1 MLKFFKEKL
10 ILCCFLFY
18 CLLSIFLYSCGSK
31 EVSDEIESSQMTLGD
46 YRVEEYVGASTCA
59 ECHAEAHA
67 KWEDS
72 HHYHAMELPGPET
85 VRADFNNTEFV
96 NYGIT
101 TKFFMEGEKY
111 MVETNNQEGEMEVFE
126 IAYTFGWEPLQQF
139 LVKFPDGRMQVLPT
153 CWDVEKKEWYHL
165 YPDEKISHDDPL
177 FWTRSMQNWDHM
189 CADCHSTN
197 LRKEFNDA
205 KQTFSTS
212 YSEMNVAC
220 ESCHGPGRDH
230 VEFARSGNGWAGL
243 ENFGLADVNSSNVAQ
258 IESCAKCHARRGF
271 VHPGHHG
278 EASFLT
284 ILSQKSLNHGLQT

>member
-1 MLKFFKEKL
+1 MLKFFKESL
-10 ILCCFLFY
+10 FCCFLFY
-18 CLLSIFLYSCGSK
+18 CLLSIFLYSWRGVK
-31 EVSDEIESSQMTLGD
+31 EVSDEIESSQNTLGD

-72 HHYHAMELPGPET
+72 HHYHAMELLL
-85 VRADFNNTEFV
+85 VRKLSVQILTILNSLITELPQSFSWRVKNTWSKRIIRRV
-96 NYGIT
+96 RW
-101 TKFFMEGEKY
+101 KFLRLL
-111 MVETNNQEGEMEVFE
+111 THL
-126 IAYTFGWEPLQQF
+126 AWEPLQQF

-153 CWDVEKKEWYHL
+153 LLGCREKEWYHL

-212 YSEMNVAC
+212 YSEMNAAC
-220 ESCHGPGRDH
+220 EPCHGPGRDH

-243 ENFGLADVNSSNVAQ
+243 ENLALVEGIVPMLP
-258 IESCAKCHARRGF
+258 K
-271 VHPGHHG
+271 
-278 EASFLT
+278 
-284 ILSQKSLNHGLQT
+284 LSLV